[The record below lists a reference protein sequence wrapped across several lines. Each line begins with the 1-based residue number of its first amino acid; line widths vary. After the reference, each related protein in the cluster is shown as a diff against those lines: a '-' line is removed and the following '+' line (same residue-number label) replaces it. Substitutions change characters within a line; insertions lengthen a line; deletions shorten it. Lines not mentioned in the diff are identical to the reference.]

1 MSSSLFSRF
10 AALAA
15 KVAAPLLL
23 ALAPCAAMGQTVNLT
38 PWPYS
43 ISVGSGSLVL
53 PENFVVGTAGLPS
66 AMRAEAEKFVKDI
79 NKATG
84 LNARTVKKGNALIK
98 CAKAEGIDPEGYKLN
113 VSADGV
119 SVSAQTATGL
129 YYAFQT
135 IKKMLPAN
143 VMAGVRD
150 AAVGSYALPT
160 VNIDDKPRFHYR
172 GFMLDVARHFQ
183 TVGEVKRM
191 IDMMAAYK
199 LNKFHWHLNDDQGW
213 RVEIKKYPKLTSVG
227 SIAPGN
233 WYVER
238 SGKVVD
244 SKEPYGPYFYTQEQV
259 REVVEYAAE
268 RHIEVIPEIDMPGH
282 FVAALASYPEY
293 SCNPGAK
300 KTIWTRGGVSE
311 DVLNVGDP
319 KAVQF
324 AKDILAEICKM
335 FPGSMVHIG
344 GDECPTKAWEGNAQC
359 QALYARLGFKS
370 YSQLQS
376 YFTEEMANFLKKK
389 GKKMAVWNESVTAKG
404 ADAAKV
410 AATGATVFCWY
421 PAQEGALQ
429 ASKLGLN
436 CIITPFGPYYINRKQ
451 WADKSEPMAA
461 GYGEDSLKAV
471 YNYVPVPAKVPEEQK
486 KFYVGVQGTFWSE
499 FVGTPDYLEYLAL
512 PRLLAIAEAGWTQQA
527 DKNFD
532 SFVKRVRLDTKLFD
546 YGHYYYG
553 RHYIDGPMSR

>member
-1 MSSSLFSRF
+1 MSSSLFSRL

-15 KVAAPLLL
+15 KAAAPLIL
-23 ALAPCAAMGQTVNLT
+23 ALAPCAAAGQAVNLT

-43 ISVGSGSLVL
+43 INIGTDSLALSEGFTVSTASL
-53 PENFVVGTAGLPS
+53 PKS
-66 AMRAEAEKFVKDI
+66 MRAEATRFVGDI

-84 LNARTVKKGNALIK
+84 LNARTVRKGDALIK
-98 CAKAEGIDPEGYKLN
+98 CAKAEGMDPEGYRLA
-113 VSADGV
+113 VAADGV
-119 SVSAQTATGL
+119 SVTAQTATGL

-150 AAVGSYALPT
+150 AAVAGYALPI
-160 VNIDDKPRFHYR
+160 VSIDDKPRFRYR

-183 TVGEVKRM
+183 TVAEVKRM

-227 SIAPGN
+227 SIAPGC
-233 WYVER
+233 WYVDR
-238 SGKVVD
+238 SGKVID

-293 SCNPGAK
+293 SCNPGAE
-300 KTIWTRGGVSE
+300 KTIWTRGGVSD

-324 AKDILAEICKM
+324 AKDILSEICKM
-335 FPGSMVHIG
+335 FPGGMVHIG

-359 QALYARLGFKS
+359 QALYSRLGLTS

-376 YFTEEMANFLKKK
+376 YFTEEMAAFLKKK
-389 GKKMAVWNESVTAKG
+389 GKKMAVWNESITAKG

-410 AATGATVFCWY
+410 AQTGATVFCWY
-421 PAQEGALQ
+421 PAQEGAAQ

-436 CIITPFGPYYINRKQ
+436 CVVTPFGPYYINRKQ
-451 WADKSEPMAA
+451 WAAKSEPMAA
-461 GYGEDSLKAV
+461 GYGEDSLRAV
-471 YNYVPVPAKVPEEQK
+471 YNYIPVPAKVPEAQRK
-486 KFYVGVQGTFWSE
+486 YYVGVQGTFWSE

-532 SFVKRVRLDTKLFD
+532 SFVRRVRLDAKLFD
-546 YGHYYYG
+546 YGHYHYG
-553 RHYIDGPMSR
+553 RHYIDRARE